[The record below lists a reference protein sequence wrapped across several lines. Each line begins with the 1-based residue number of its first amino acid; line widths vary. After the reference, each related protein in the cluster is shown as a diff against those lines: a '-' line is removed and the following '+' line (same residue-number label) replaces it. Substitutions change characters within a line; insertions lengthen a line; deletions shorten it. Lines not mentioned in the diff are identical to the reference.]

1 MRKTKMITREFK
13 VTTGTVLVVDLTT
26 QETQTKTF
34 FLTGSYENAEAILK
48 SVKAQITDE
57 TIVPVTILDY
67 ATDTKLYGLSEDTFL
82 GLAVELDKETRK
94 PL

>member
-1 MRKTKMITREFK
+1 MITREFK
-13 VTTGTVLVVDLTT
+13 VTTGSVLVVDLTT

-34 FLTGSYENAEAILK
+34 FLTGSYESGEAILK

-67 ATDTKLYGLSEDTFL
+67 STDTKLYGLSEDTFIS
-82 GLAVELDKETRK
+82 LAVELDKETRK

>member
-1 MRKTKMITREFK
+1 MITREFK
-13 VTTGTVLVVDLTT
+13 VTTGSVLVVDLTT
-26 QETQTKTF
+26 QETQTKSF
-34 FLTGSYENAEAILK
+34 FLTGSYENGEAILK

-57 TIVPVTILDY
+57 TIIPVTILDY
-67 ATDTKLYGLSEDTFL
+67 STDTKLYGLSEDTFL

>member
-13 VTTGTVLVVDLTT
+13 VTSGSVLVVDLTT
-26 QETQTKTF
+26 QETQIKTF
-34 FLTGSYENAEAILK
+34 FLTGSYENSDAILK
-48 SVKAQITDE
+48 SVKNQITDE
-57 TIVPVTILDY
+57 TIVPVSILEY
-67 ATDTKLYGLSEDTFL
+67 STDTKLYGLSEDTFL

>member
-1 MRKTKMITREFK
+1 MITREFK
-13 VTTGTVLVVDLTT
+13 VTTGSVLVVDLTT

-34 FLTGSYENAEAILK
+34 FLTGSYENSDAILK
-48 SVKAQITDE
+48 SVKNQITDE
-57 TIVPVTILDY
+57 TIIPVTILDY